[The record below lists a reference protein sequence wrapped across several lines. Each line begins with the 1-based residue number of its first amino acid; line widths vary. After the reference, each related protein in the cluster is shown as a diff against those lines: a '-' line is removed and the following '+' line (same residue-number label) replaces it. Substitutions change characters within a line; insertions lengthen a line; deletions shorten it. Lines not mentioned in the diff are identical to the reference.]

1 VIPDPF
7 GSATLATRARA
18 YLHTNCANCH
28 LPGGPAPSDIDFRYT
43 TALNAT
49 NTCDITPTHGNLGI
63 TNPRIIAPGSAARSV
78 TVARINRVG
87 ADAMPPLS
95 RHIIDTAGVQLLTD
109 WVNGLANCN

>member
-1 VIPDPF
+1 
-7 GSATLATRARA
+7 
-18 YLHTNCANCH
+18 
-28 LPGGPAPSDIDFRYT
+28 
-43 TALNAT
+43 
-49 NTCDITPTHGNLGI
+49 
-63 TNPRIIAPGSAARSV
+63 V